1 MIKYKK
7 ITDLSDGKIKKIIND
22 IFNPLKINKII
33 KDVTR
38 QEVVVLITREWLT
51 ENDDGAD
58 EVLEL
63 EDRIILTDPFI
74 FEGIKNNSI
83 HFDIFADDDDIYK
96 RFCIA
101 NGVCE
106 YLKENKYLKEK

>member
-38 QEVVVLITREWLT
+38 QEVVVLITREWVT

-74 FEGIKNNSI
+74 FEGIENNSI
-83 HFDIFADDDDIYK
+83 FFDLFQDDIDIYK
-96 RFCIA
+96 CFCIA

-106 YLKENKYLKEK
+106 YLKDNKYL